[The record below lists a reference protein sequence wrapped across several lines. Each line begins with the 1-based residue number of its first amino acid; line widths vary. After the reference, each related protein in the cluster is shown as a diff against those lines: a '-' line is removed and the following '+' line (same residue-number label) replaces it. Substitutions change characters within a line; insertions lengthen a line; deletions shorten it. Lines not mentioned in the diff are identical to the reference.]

1 MTAPDTKARRHEGTA
16 ARGGFSDGWPTNL
29 DAPES
34 RRSVV
39 TGTGWGLLVVAAL
52 FALLG
57 GCAQNTESL
66 QDQASDQQQ
75 VTPTKT
81 AQDQAAVGTTIRLN
95 WSQTPGGTDSTLG
108 GNETVVLPGADGQD
122 ILVDAVTSTGSSG
135 NDATVGK
142 SKMGF
147 LQINNLTINNGTTQ
161 TPSQTG
167 STTGSATAAQT
178 PTGSQTTSPVQD
190 IKPEISLSLNAAFA
204 PGGMIDQLAAAVGKG
219 SLSDLSKTAQQDL
232 RSAYAKGLQSGNM
245 TEFWQMATQ
254 MFGIGPAAATQPA
267 AGG

>member
-1 MTAPDTKARRHEGTA
+1 MAAGTKARRHEGTA
-16 ARGGFSDGWPTNL
+16 PRGGFSDGWPTNL
-29 DAPES
+29 DRPES

-39 TGTGWGLLVVAAL
+39 TGMGWGLLAVAAL

-57 GCAQNTESL
+57 GCAQNTESV
-66 QDQASDQQQ
+66 QRQESEQKQI
-75 VTPTKT
+75 TPTET
-81 AQDQAAVGTTIRLN
+81 AQDQATLGTTIRLT

-108 GNETVVLPGADGQD
+108 GNDTIVLPGADD
-122 ILVDAVTSTGSSG
+122 VLVDAVSSTGSSG
-135 NDATVGK
+135 NDATIGK

-161 TPSQTG
+161 TPTQTG

-219 SLSDLSKTAQQDL
+219 SLSDLSKSAQQDL

-245 TEFWQMATQ
+245 TEFWQMAAQ
-254 MFGIGPAAATQPA
+254 MFGIGAMPATTQPA